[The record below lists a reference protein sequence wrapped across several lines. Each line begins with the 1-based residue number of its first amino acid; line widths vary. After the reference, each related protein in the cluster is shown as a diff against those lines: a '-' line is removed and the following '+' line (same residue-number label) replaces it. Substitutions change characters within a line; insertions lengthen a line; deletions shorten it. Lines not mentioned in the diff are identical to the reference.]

1 MTLDTTLSI
10 TIAMSMVLALVIT
23 KAVVSG
29 WWRAPET
36 WIVGLP
42 VIMVVHNRT
51 EWTWDFNHRAG
62 KIESIRAPIIGV
74 FPSFKSLQWRLT
86 TL

>member
-10 TIAMSMVLALVIT
+10 TIAMSMMLALVIT
-23 KAVVSG
+23 KAAVSG

-42 VIMVVHNRT
+42 VIAGILCQVIWPNVFSLFAAIIILIVLFGKGRT
-51 EWTWDFNHRAG
+51 
-62 KIESIRAPIIGV
+62 
-74 FPSFKSLQWRLT
+74 
-86 TL
+86 